1 MKIKVEFSRNERIA
15 EEIKKAVSEI
25 INYDLKDPR
34 IEGLITVTNV
44 DVTKDLRHATIFIS
58 FYGDNEKRDTTFE
71 VLQNAKGFIRYE
83 LANRLRI
90 KYVPEISFK
99 LDKSIEYGIHISK
112 LLEELKNPNQEEGN

>member
-15 EEIKKAVSEI
+15 EEIKKVVSEI